1 MKLSDICI
9 KRPVLATVLSLI
21 IVLLGLISYKRLT
34 VREYPKIDEP
44 VVSVETYYKGAGP
57 EVVESQ
63 ITKVLEDSLSGIE
76 GVELMTSASRSER
89 SQITVRFRI
98 NKEPDAAAAE
108 VRDKVA
114 RVRARLPE
122 ASDEPTIAK
131 VEADSFPVMW
141 MAMNTS
147 GKRSQLDMTD
157 YVNKYVKPR
166 LQVLPGAADVRIFG
180 ERKISMRIW
189 LEPEKLAAYRLTP
202 ADIESALRAQNVEIP
217 AGRIESRSREFT
229 VISQTDLQKPEE
241 FGNVVVAQTPNF
253 LVRLKDVA
261 TIEIAAADDRGFQRY
276 NGKTA
281 VGMGVIR
288 QATANP
294 LELSKAVRAEV
305 ESISASLPKDL
316 KLDITYDS
324 SVFIEQS
331 IKNVF
336 TTIGEAVLLVAI
348 VIFLF
353 LRNWRATI
361 IPLVTIPVSLVG
373 AFTLMYVAGFTIN
386 TLTLLAMVLAVGLV
400 VDDAI
405 VVLENIFRNIENGMG
420 KLEAALVGTREIG
433 FAVVAMT
440 LTLAAVYAPLAFSTG
455 RTGRLFIEFA
465 LALAGSVVVSGF
477 VALTLTPMMCSIL
490 LKHETK
496 HSWLFNKTERFFE
509 GMNSGYKRVLSLAL
523 NNRIIIVLVMLI
535 AAGGCAILFK
545 LTKTE
550 LAPIEDRGV
559 LFGFVSA
566 PEGSTVGYTQRYVQ
580 QIEKF
585 FDALPEKGPI
595 NGNGGFPT
603 ATDATVVLRL
613 TPWSE
618 RARSQ
623 MDVAK
628 ELMPKFMGLAGVN
641 AFPVNPPSLGQSPR
655 SKPVEFVIMAQ
666 VPYEVIQQYVNRMQD
681 EMRKRPDLY
690 VNIDSDLR
698 MNTPEVRLQVNRD
711 KVLDV
716 GANIDA
722 VGRTLETMLGG
733 RLVTRFKRDG
743 DQYDVIV
750 QTRAEDRTSPDRIS
764 EIYVRGKG
772 GEMVQL
778 SNLLTVKEG
787 VSPRQLN
794 HFQRLRSAT
803 VNANLQPGVSLGEA
817 IAYMNDAAKRV
828 LPSTV
833 QNDLAP
839 GQSREY
845 RDSSNDIYFV
855 FGLALGFI
863 YLVLAAQFE
872 SFRDPFIIMLSVPL
886 SMVGALIALMWTGNT
901 LNIYSQIGL
910 ITLVGLITKHG
921 ILIVEFANQLR
932 DQGKPLREAVIES
945 ATLRLRPI
953 LMTTGAMVL
962 GALPLAL
969 AKGAGAESRSV
980 IGWVIVGGLLVG
992 TLLTLFVVPTAYTL
1006 ISARK
1011 RSTREKELEKIE
1023 RDLAA
1028 QPTAPQPNPAAGD

>member
-1 MKLSDICI
+1 MKISDICI
-9 KRPVLATVLSLI
+9 KRPVFATVLSLV

-34 VREYPKIDEP
+34 IREYPKIDEP
-44 VVSVETYYKGAGP
+44 VVSVETFYKGAGP

-63 ITKVLEDSLSGIE
+63 VTKPLEDSLSGIE
-76 GVELMTSASRSER
+76 GVDLMTSASRSER

-98 NKEPDAAAAE
+98 NKDPDAAAAE

-122 ASDEPTIAK
+122 AADEPTIAK

-141 MAMNTS
+141 LAMNTS

-157 YVNKYVKPR
+157 YVNKFVKPR

-180 ERKISMRIW
+180 ERKISMRVWI
-189 LEPEKLAAYRLTP
+189 EPEKLAAFRLTP
-202 ADIESALRAQNVEIP
+202 ADIETALRTQNVEIP

-229 VISQTDLQKPEE
+229 VISQTDLQNPEE
-241 FGNVVVAQTPNF
+241 FGNIIVAQSSNY
-253 LVRLKDVA
+253 LVRLRDVA
-261 TIEIAAADDRGFQRY
+261 TVEIGAVDERGFQRY

-294 LELSKAVRAEV
+294 LELSLAVRKEIDA
-305 ESISASLPKDL
+305 IRTTLPKDL
-316 KLDITYDS
+316 LIDITYDS
-324 SVFIEQS
+324 SMFIEQS

-336 TTIGEAVLLVAI
+336 ITIGEAVLLVGL
-348 VIFLF
+348 VIFFF

-361 IPLVTIPVSLVG
+361 IPLVTIPVSLIG
-373 AFTLMYVAGFTIN
+373 AFTLMYAFGFTIN

-405 VVLENIFRNIENGMG
+405 VVLENIYRNMENGMSR
-420 KLEAALVGTREIG
+420 LQASLVGAREIG

-440 LTLAAVYAPLAFSTG
+440 LTLAAVYVPLVFSTG
-455 RTGRLFIEFA
+455 RVGRLFIEFA

-477 VALTLTPMMCSIL
+477 VALTLSPMMCSLL

-496 HSWLFNKTERFFE
+496 HSWLFNVTEKFFV
-509 GMNSGYKRVLSLAL
+509 GMNNGYQRLLTLAL
-523 NNRIIIVLVMLI
+523 NNRIVIVLIMLI
-535 AAGGCAILFK
+535 AAGASAVMFK
-545 LTKTE
+545 LIKTE
-550 LAPIEDRGV
+550 LAPLEDRGV
-559 LFGFVSA
+559 IFGFVSA
-566 PEGSTVGYTQRYVQ
+566 PEGSTVGYTQRYVT

-585 FDALPEKGPI
+585 YDDLPEKGPI

-623 MDVAK
+623 MDVTK

-666 VPYEVIQQYVNRMQD
+666 VPYEVMQQYVNRMQD
-681 EMRKRPDLY
+681 EMRKFPGF
-690 VNIDSDLR
+690 VNIDTDLR
-698 MNTPEVRLQVNRD
+698 MNTPELRVQVNRD

-716 GANIDA
+716 GANVDT

-743 DQYDVIV
+743 EQYDVIV
-750 QTRAEDRTSPDRIS
+750 QTRAQDRTSPDRIG

-778 SNLLTVKEG
+778 SNLLTVREG

-803 VNANLQPGVSLGEA
+803 VNANLQPGVSLGDA
-817 IAYMNDAAKRV
+817 ISFMNDAAKRV
-828 LPSTV
+828 LPATV
-833 QNDLAP
+833 QTDLAP
-839 GQSREY
+839 GQSREF
-845 RDSSNDIYFV
+845 RDSSSDIYFV
-855 FGLALGFI
+855 FALALGFI

-872 SFRDPFIIMLSVPL
+872 SFRDPFIIMVSVPL
-886 SMVGALIALMWTGNT
+886 SMAGALAALLWTNNS

-921 ILIVEFANQLR
+921 ILIVEFSNQLR
-932 DQGKPLREAVIES
+932 DAGKSMREAVIEAS
-945 ATLRLRPI
+945 TLRLRPI

-969 AKGAGAESRSV
+969 ANGAGAESRSV

-1006 ISARK
+1006 ISARS
-1011 RSTREKELEKIE
+1011 RGTREKELAKIE
-1023 RDLAA
+1023 HDLSA
-1028 QPTAPQPNPAAGD
+1028 QPSNATSPAAGD

>member
-1 MKLSDICI
+1 MKISDLCI
-9 KRPVLATVLSLI
+9 KRPVFATVLTLV

-34 VREYPKIDEP
+34 IREYPKIDEP
-44 VVSVETYYKGAGP
+44 VVSVETFYKGASP

-63 ITKVLEDSLSGIE
+63 ITKPLEDSLSGIE
-76 GVELMTSASRSER
+76 GVDLMTSASRSER

-122 ASDEPTIAK
+122 AADEPTISK
-131 VEADSFPVMW
+131 VESDSFPVMW
-141 MAMNTS
+141 LAMNTS
-147 GKRSQLDMTD
+147 ANRSQLEITD

-180 ERKISMRIW
+180 ERRLSMRIW
-189 LEPEKLAAYRLTP
+189 LEPEKLAAFRLTP
-202 ADIESALRAQNVEIP
+202 SDIEAALRTQNVEIP
-217 AGRIESRSREFT
+217 AGRIESRSREFN
-229 VISQTDLQKPEE
+229 VISQTDLQKPQE
-241 FGNVVVAQTPNF
+241 FENIVVAQSNNY

-261 TIEIAAADDRGFQRY
+261 TVQVAAADERGYQRY

-288 QATANP
+288 QATGNP
-294 LELSKAVRAEV
+294 LELSQAVRKEV
-305 ESISASLPKDL
+305 ESIRTTLPKDL
-316 KLDITYDS
+316 TFDITYDAS
-324 SVFIEQS
+324 MFIEKS
-331 IKNVF
+331 IENVF
-336 TTIGEAVLLVAI
+336 RTIGEAVLLVAI

-361 IPLVTIPVSLVG
+361 IPLVTIPVSLIG
-373 AFTLMYVAGFTIN
+373 AFTLMYAFGFTIN

-405 VVLENIFRNIENGMG
+405 VVLENIYRNMENGMSR
-420 KLEAALVGTREIG
+420 LQASLVGAREIG

-465 LALAGSVVVSGF
+465 LALAGSVIVSGL
-477 VALTLTPMMCSIL
+477 VALTLSPMMCSLL

-496 HSWLFNKTERFFE
+496 HTWLFNITEKFFV
-509 GMNSGYKRVLSLAL
+509 GMNNGYAKLLKHTL
-523 NNRIIIVLVMLI
+523 NNRLIVVMVMII
-535 AAGGCAILFK
+535 AAGASAILFK
-545 LTKTE
+545 LIKTE
-550 LAPIEDRGV
+550 LAPLEDRGV

-566 PEGSTVGYTQRYVQ
+566 PEGSTVGYTQRYVT

-585 FDALPEKGPI
+585 YEALPERGPI
-595 NGNGGFPT
+595 NGNGGWPT

-618 RARSQ
+618 RGRSQ
-623 MDVAK
+623 MDIAK
-628 ELMPKFMGLAGVN
+628 ELMPKFQSLAGVN

-666 VPYEVIQQYVNRMQD
+666 VPYETLQQYVNRMQE
-681 EMRKRPDLY
+681 EMRKFPGFT
-690 VNIDSDLR
+690 NIDSDLR
-698 MNTPEVRLQVNRD
+698 MNTPELRVQVNRD

-716 GANIDA
+716 GANVDA

-750 QTRAEDRTSPDRIS
+750 QVRAEDRMSPDRIS

-794 HFQRLRSAT
+794 HFNRLRSAT
-803 VNANLQPGVSLGEA
+803 VNANLQPGVSMGEA

-828 LPSTV
+828 LPPGV
-833 QNDLAP
+833 QTDLAP
-839 GQSREY
+839 GQSREF

-886 SMVGALIALMWTGNT
+886 SMVGALGALMLTNNS

-921 ILIVEFANQLR
+921 ILIVEFSNQLR
-932 DQGKPLREAVIES
+932 DQGKEMKEAVIEA

-962 GALPLAL
+962 GAVPLAL

-1006 ISARK
+1006 IAASK
-1011 RSTREKELEKIE
+1011 RGVREKELAKIE
-1023 RDLAA
+1023 KDLAA
-1028 QPTAPQPNPAAGD
+1028 QPQAGAGD